1 MVDFTA
7 IRLLKS
13 EFRCVT
19 YVLCETLSVTQTGR
33 KSPLALLHL
42 SLKTKEAHYHRST
55 TQYLFSFYV
64 SRSYN
69 NFSGTVLWFIC

>member
-1 MVDFTA
+1 MLVGQILVDFTV

-19 YVLCETLSVTQTGR
+19 YVLCETLCVTQTGR

-42 SLKTKEAHYHRST
+42 SVKTKEANYHRST
-55 TQYLFSFYV
+55 GQLVFFQTY
-64 SRSYN
+64 
-69 NFSGTVLWFIC
+69 FSGLFKQ